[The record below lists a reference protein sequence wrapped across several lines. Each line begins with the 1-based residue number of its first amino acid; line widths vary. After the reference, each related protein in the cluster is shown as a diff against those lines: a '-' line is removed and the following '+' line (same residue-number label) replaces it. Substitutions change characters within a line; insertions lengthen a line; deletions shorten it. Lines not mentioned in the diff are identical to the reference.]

1 MLATGRPGGRWGALV
16 SAVGRR
22 RLAALAISPALA
34 LLGVLAAPAVSVE
47 AAYTC
52 HYNDSISATPSTH
65 EPGGNFSFK
74 GVEFAGYYSGYT
86 VVPSTSGVS
95 AAGIE
100 AQCLL
105 LQAGYSPGTIDGIFG
120 PNSQSAAKGLQSFV
134 NSNFHASILVDGL
147 PGPQTWPFLRFLSQ
161 NKTSF

>member
-1 MLATGRPGGRWGALV
+1 MLATGRPAGRWGALV
-16 SAVGRR
+16 AAVARR
-22 RLAALAISPALA
+22 RLALAIAPALA
-34 LLGVLAAPAVSVE
+34 LAGVLAVPAMPVE

-52 HYNDSISATPSTH
+52 HYSDQTGTVHTAS
-65 EPGGNFSFK
+65 EPGGNFAFK

-86 VVPSTSGVS
+86 VVPLTTGVS

-105 LQAGYSPGTIDGIFG
+105 RQAGYSPGTIDGVFG
-120 PNSQSAAKGLQSFV
+120 PNSQTAARGLQSFV
-134 NSNFHASILVDGL
+134 NSNFHANIGVDGL

-161 NKTSF
+161 NMESF